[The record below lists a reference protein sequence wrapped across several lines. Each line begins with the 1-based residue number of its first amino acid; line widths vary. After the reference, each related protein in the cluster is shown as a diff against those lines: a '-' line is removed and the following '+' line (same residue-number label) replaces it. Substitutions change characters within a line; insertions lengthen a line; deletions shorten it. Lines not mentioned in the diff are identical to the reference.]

1 MRPCIVKWEDAD
13 RDKWDSFVRSNSMGY
28 AFHLYD
34 VIRLHHWRSF
44 KDRSFCI
51 VDLDRK
57 SEIVL
62 IVRLHERHRE
72 IDDTYYLSSQW
83 GFVLKDSLAKKELRK
98 LIECFRG
105 YIDGII
111 EADNVKS
118 YDISFSALTQY
129 MSSKEAMIN
138 PAIYF
143 GFRPAVQYTW
153 VKDMRGNTEQLLGE
167 CDQNTRRRIRSI
179 ANEGR
184 YTVFRPELNEESLD
198 EFYRM
203 HRETYVRTHH
213 ERLLIDR
220 DYFEYI
226 WYNLAN
232 KDVVS
237 VFFCR
242 DNNTG
247 ESIDSIIT
255 INFDNTSYYWYGA
268 SIDGIDGSVNRYLH
282 WMAMTQCKEDYSL
295 RTGKDDFLYETGA
308 AFPYL
313 ISGKEKRIS
322 DFKRSFATGLSVR
335 HIGEYVMKDDPQ
347 NLNET

>member
-1 MRPCIVKWEDAD
+1 M
-13 RDKWDSFVRSNSMGY
+13 
-28 AFHLYD
+28 
-34 VIRLHHWRSF
+34 
-44 KDRSFCI
+44 
-51 VDLDRK
+51 
-57 SEIVL
+57 
-62 IVRLHERHRE
+62 
-72 IDDTYYLSSQW
+72 
-83 GFVLKDSLAKKELRK
+83 
-98 LIECFRG
+98 IECFRE

-111 EADNVKS
+111 ETDNVRS